1 MKEITRSYSRK
12 IQLQNYGGNK
22 YESADFFS
30 SWKEEIP
37 DGTSSKKEKEISDE
51 LFRCAKQDIND
62 SIHAH
67 IKDTNSTS
75 PFVGDELAGNRK
87 K

>member
-12 IQLQNYGGNK
+12 IQLENYGGNK
-22 YESADFFS
+22 YESADFFA

-37 DGTSSKKEKEISDE
+37 DGTSSKDEKKISDE
-51 LFRCAKQDIND
+51 LFRCAKQDVND
-62 SIHAH
+62 SIHKS
-67 IKDTNSTS
+67 IKEMNSAP
-75 PFVGDELAGNRK
+75 PFQGDELAGGRK